1 MKIGNLETKSNYFL
15 PARAGYS
22 DVAMRVLCYRYG
34 AGLCF
39 TEMVSAKGLCYGSEN
54 TKALL
59 VTDDREDIKAV
70 QLFGRE
76 PEFIARAI
84 KHEALKE
91 FDIIDFNFGCPVPK
105 IVGNGEGSAMMKEPD
120 LVKKVIETAVE
131 ASEGR
136 VITAKIRAGFNKD
149 SVNAVEVACAIEEGG
164 ASMVTVHGRTR
175 DMFYT
180 GKADLNIIK
189 KVKDSVKIP
198 VVGNGDVVDKE
209 SASRMFEVTGCD
221 GIAIARGALGRPYVF
236 AELRDES
243 SAVQVLELLKEQ
255 ALMLAKVMPER
266 IAVNN
271 MKKHIAFYMKGIR
284 NGKDVKLK
292 AFQAKNLDD
301 ILSLSLI
308 E

>member
-1 MKIGNLETKSNYFL
+1 
-15 PARAGYS
+15 
-22 DVAMRVLCYRYG
+22 
-34 AGLCF
+34 
-39 TEMVSAKGLCYGSEN
+39 
-54 TKALL
+54 
-59 VTDDREDIKAV
+59 
-70 QLFGRE
+70 
-76 PEFIARAI
+76 
-84 KHEALKE
+84 
-91 FDIIDFNFGCPVPK
+91 
-105 IVGNGEGSAMMKEPD
+105 
-120 LVKKVIETAVE
+120 
-131 ASEGR
+131 
-136 VITAKIRAGFNKD
+136 
-149 SVNAVEVACAIEEGG
+149 
-164 ASMVTVHGRTR
+164 MVTVHGRTR

>member
-15 PARAGYS
+15 PAIAGYS

-59 VTDDREDIKAV
+59 VTDDREDFKAV

-84 KHEALKE
+84 KHEALKK
-91 FDIIDFNFGCPVPK
+91 FNIIDFNFGCPVPK

-120 LVKKVIETAVE
+120 LVKKIIETAVE
-131 ASEGR
+131 ASEGK

-180 GKADLNIIK
+180 GKADLDIIK

-221 GIAIARGALGRPYVF
+221 GIAVARGALGRPYIF

-243 SAVQVLELLKEQ
+243 SAIQVLDLLKEQ
-255 ALMLAKVMPER
+255 AVMLSKVMPER

-292 AFQAKNLDD
+292 AFQARTLDD
-301 ILSLSLI
+301 ILSLTLSD
-308 E
+308 